1 MYSTPFQCTANN
13 KMLGGT
19 EAAYLIVFS
28 EVGVSYADHMND
40 DTTAFLKNVTWVY
53 LIVFSVCVLYYFII
67 LM

>member
-1 MYSTPFQCTANN
+1 
-13 KMLGGT
+13 MLGGT
-19 EAAYLIVFS
+19 EAAYLTVFS